1 MKLRHVRSVAV
12 VAVVL
17 VALTGARRGG
27 DSGGGCD
34 DNKSSSSSSSSSDG
48 YSSSGGFGSDD
59 GYSSGGT
66 STSTSGSSSSGSSST
81 GKPSGVSGSR
91 DSDSSRGTTTEANED
106 FWLDRC
112 QIRRDS
118 ATEGDVLFT
127 YRITNGNSRQYA
139 NYNGTLE
146 FVKKSDGT
154 VLATAQY
161 SVTNLAP
168 GKTKTGRVHATALSY
183 ANDME
188 TLIGKCTIKS
198 VHKSNV
204 RA

>member
-34 DNKSSSSSSSSSDG
+34 DNKSSSSSSSS
-48 YSSSGGFGSDD
+48 GGFGSDD
-59 GYSSGGT
+59 GYSSSGGY
-66 STSTSGSSSSGSSST
+66 SSGDTSSSGSSSP
-81 GKPSGVSGSR
+81 GSSSAPRKPSGVSGSR
-91 DSDSSRGTTTEANED
+91 DSDSSRGTTTEAKED

-161 SVTNLAP
+161 SVRNLAP
-168 GKTKTGRVHATALSY
+168 GKTETGRVHATALSY

-198 VHKSNV
+198 VNKTNA